1 MSEMVFDDFNYDSPP
16 DDRECERCST
26 ESSGSTSQ
34 TEDRI
39 RPEMPSLDECLTK
52 AHVAVIYDL
61 SYREITAVKAVY
73 EFIRKRIEG
82 TE

>member
-1 MSEMVFDDFNYDSPP
+1 MTEMCFDDFDYDRLP
-16 DDRECERCST
+16 DDSGCEGCDT
-26 ESSGSTSQ
+26 EPSGSTSQ

-39 RPEMPSLDECLTK
+39 RPEMPSFDECLTK
-52 AHVAVIYDL
+52 ARVAVIYDL